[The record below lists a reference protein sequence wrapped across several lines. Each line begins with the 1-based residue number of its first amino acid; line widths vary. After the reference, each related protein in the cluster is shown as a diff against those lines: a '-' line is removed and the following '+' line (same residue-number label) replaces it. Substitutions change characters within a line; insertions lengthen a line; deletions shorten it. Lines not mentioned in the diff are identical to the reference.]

1 MLENF
6 FVQGSGRPT
15 QVAINNKFE
24 CSERP
29 LRFFKVQTLPRNG
42 VSIMCALETQ
52 NFGFPNL
59 LLFFLDTEFRPVN
72 LFRIL
77 SPPLSLFVYK
87 LCVKTHLKN
96 FPVPK
101 LGVNYRTL
109 TLFASFF
116 PPLFIFFSIF
126 HSHVFSFFSPPFIN
140 FLLINFSAQVARLV
154 FFVDCSCS
162 FCWCRY
168 TVFIYLLLRDLRVM
182 YDVTRMLFL
191 DAWSLYLAFTGKWVQ
206 LINIFPLQ
214 MGCSVESEVFFC
226 SNSKVR

>member
-6 FVQGSGRPT
+6 FVQSGGRPT

-29 LRFFKVQTLPRNG
+29 LRLFKVQTLPRNG

-59 LLFFLDTEFRPVN
+59 LLFFLDNDFRPVN

-87 LCVKTHLKN
+87 LCCKNSSEKLSRAKTWRELSHPDFVRL
-96 FPVPK
+96 
-101 LGVNYRTL
+101 
-109 TLFASFF
+109 FF
-116 PPLFIFFSIF
+116 PATFHLLLDFSLTRLLSLPL
-126 HSHVFSFFSPPFIN
+126 IN
-140 FLLINFSAQVARLV
+140 FLLINFSAQVARLG

-162 FCWCRY
+162 FC
-168 TVFIYLLLRDLRVM
+168 
-182 YDVTRMLFL
+182 
-191 DAWSLYLAFTGKWVQ
+191 
-206 LINIFPLQ
+206 
-214 MGCSVESEVFFC
+214 
-226 SNSKVR
+226 